1 MLEYVSL
8 IDRLDTGNV
17 PSVKEVSFEKPNT
30 VRRSSLKPGQI
41 LMKQGTLYK
50 QRDVFKGW
58 RPRHFVLIDNTLT
71 YFIEGEEGTPK
82 GTLALSGCTCVA
94 ATPTMSDGV
103 EYFPFV
109 LTHPGNSKPYHLSAI
124 SKADADDWI
133 AKINLAAKAPE
144 VPAGSAKQGN
154 NRRATY
160 TNVANS
166 PDSIPIAPGAD
177 VQQSSAPSSVPFK
190 SNPSTASS
198 AASPANDSAEG
209 AGKEGEDGGEGGA
222 AAPTGNAILKP
233 DAVMK
238 NIPPHLTEILE
249 KKISEMFDAIS
260 PGAPGWEIFMDKD
273 GVKGLKRPGSG
284 DLSAIRADALMPYN
298 ILDVFQCVTSVECL
312 MIMDPMRKQQDKL
325 KILSNHSWIEYFR
338 FREVWP
344 ISARDFVDL
353 SHWRLLADGTVVIL
367 SFSSKFDDLKPPVSG
382 LVRGETSV
390 AGYILKPAKS
400 SGGTEVHFLVEVFQ
414 PFLSLYTSFFLIN

>member
-1 MLEYVSL
+1 MLEFVSL
-8 IDRLDTGNV
+8 IDRLDVGNS
-17 PSVKEVSFEKPNT
+17 PTKEAQFEKPST

-82 GTLALSGCTCVA
+82 GILALTGCSCVA
-94 ATPTMSDGV
+94 DTPSMVDG
-103 EYFPFV
+103 EEFFPFTI
-109 LTHPGNSKPYHLSAI
+109 THPGTSKPYHLSAS

-133 AKINLAAKAPE
+133 AKINQAAKSSELPN
-144 VPAGSAKQGN
+144 GSTKQGN

-160 TNVANS
+160 TNVTNS
-166 PDSIPIAPGAD
+166 PTSIPIAPDAD
-177 VQQSSAPSSVPFK
+177 VPSSAPSTVPFK
-190 SNPSTASS
+190 SNASATSSISES
-198 AASPANDSAEG
+198 AADGTVNKDGEENGVVAPA
-209 AGKEGEDGGEGGA
+209 
-222 AAPTGNAILKP
+222 GNSILKP
-233 DAVMK
+233 EAVMK
-238 NIPPHLTEILE
+238 NIPSHLTDTLE
-249 KKISEMFDAIS
+249 SKICEMFDAIS

-273 GVKGLKRPGSG
+273 GVKGLKRPGAG

-338 FREVWP
+338 FKEVWP

-382 LVRGETSV
+382 LVRGETSI

-400 SGGTEVHFLVEVFQ
+400 SGGTEVHFLVEVSIFL
-414 PFLSLYTSFFLIN
+414 PFS